1 MPIFFRSE
9 RISLFWKI
17 FVSVKWIWSIYLN
30 FDEIYDDSSN
40 KWLYRFYDKW
50 KMTFY
55 LHKLKFRKSF
65 KDGNKRKKIQSRG
78 WQKRCQDVSA
88 ECSPA
93 SKKLWK
99 KANLFQLIKMS
110 FLGFLANVH
119 CECWRGKV
127 MKLQQQAAA
136 FTMLYLAPILFDQWL
151 SFSKLLHLLAE
162 TIGTIIGNQKSRMK
176 YLEQIFYRCRYLDS
190 WT

>member
-1 MPIFFRSE
+1 MRSLMTVLINDFIDSTTNE
-9 RISLFWKI
+9 
-17 FVSVKWIWSIYLN
+17 KWPFTYTNSNSGKVLKM
-30 FDEIYDDSSN
+30 EIKEKN
-40 KWLYRFYDKW
+40 LE
-50 KMTFY
+50 
-55 LHKLKFRKSF
+55 
-65 KDGNKRKKIQSRG
+65 SRG
-78 WQKRCQDVSA
+78 WQKRCQDLSA

-127 MKLQQQAAA
+127 MKLQQQQAAA

-151 SFSKLLHLLAE
+151 SFSKFC
-162 TIGTIIGNQKSRMK
+162 TFWKP
-176 YLEQIFYRCRYLDS
+176 
-190 WT
+190 